1 VTEEESVEERV
12 KTHKRAGKG
21 SSVGKLVLI
30 IVLTLVSSAGGV
42 LSGFLIVR
50 MMHVDVKVEREQ
62 AGEEIFEEQNLAEIL
77 EASTVVSRA
86 VTFTDSAIQS

>member
-1 VTEEESVEERV
+1 VTEEESVEEKA
-12 KTHKRAGKG
+12 KTHKKAGKG

-50 MMHVDVKVEREQ
+50 MVHVDIKVQREQ
-62 AGEEIFEEQNLAEIL
+62 AGEQIFEEQNLAEIL
-77 EASTVVSRA
+77 EASATISRD
-86 VTFTDSAIQS
+86 VTFADSAIQS